1 MANDALPINQPNA
14 NITINENGSDW
25 LWAAFAVFLLVDL
38 IVIGWTWSL
47 RKGRRVFHHLAIF
60 MLTIGAIAYF
70 AWASG
75 LGQTPIQTE
84 FRGTRTR
91 SIWYTKYIFYTLAW
105 PMLILEVLLLSGLAL
120 SDVVATMFFT
130 IVMAVTFLVG
140 ALVRTSY
147 KWGFYAFA
155 LASLFY
161 VWFVLLGPARRSA
174 GVLGFD
180 FKKSY
185 TASAAWISFM
195 FLLYPIAWGL
205 CEGGNR
211 ISPDSETA
219 FFGVID
225 VLLFPIFLIFHL
237 WQVSRLD
244 YTKMELQSGK
254 FSEAATIGGG
264 VPRGDAE
271 MNNLHTKNRMADAG
285 GAHTTSAQPR
295 MSEATAV
302 QPQPVQTV

>member
-1 MANDALPINQPNA
+1 MANDALAINQPDA

-38 IVIGWTWSL
+38 IIIGWTWSL

-120 SDVVATMFFT
+120 SDVVATMFFA

-140 ALVRTSY
+140 ALVRSSY
-147 KWGFYAFA
+147 KWGFFAFA
-155 LASLFY
+155 LASLVY

-185 TASAAWISFM
+185 TASAGWISFM

-225 VLLFPIFLIFHL
+225 VLLFPFFLIFHL

-264 VPRGDAE
+264 APRGDAE
-271 MNNLHTKNRMADAG
+271 MNNLHTKNRLADAG

-302 QPQPVQTV
+302 QPQTV